1 MTVPYERKDN
11 EFIAWYPPA
20 VTREAA
26 PSVWEPAEA
35 AFYIHI
41 PFCTAICDYCGFA
54 VARVKDS
61 QPLTY
66 MDALR
71 REIEHYADAGV
82 LGNYRFTCGHF
93 GGGTPSAV
101 DPAALTG
108 VLDLVRERFEVTAD
122 AEITIEVNPI
132 SFTLEGAHQYLD
144 AGINRL
150 SFGVQS
156 FNDETLKTIG
166 RPHRRGDVEAT
177 LGIIHEVGW
186 ENFSIDLIYG
196 VPGQSLADLRADLE
210 RVIAAGPAHVSC
222 FRLEIIPFTAL
233 HLKER
238 AEMLPERLPVELL
251 NEMDALVSETLHDVG
266 YDDYGS
272 FNFARPGFKSR
283 HNDIAF
289 VAPQAEYIGWGN
301 SSYSFIRDHVF
312 TNHADIYDYVEAVQ
326 DGRYPIALA
335 RRANALEL
343 MSRYFV
349 LGLKFFDVPRGP
361 FIERFGMEPEQ
372 VFGDVLE
379 RLVAQGLLAR
389 EADSYHLTPL
399 GRPYVNNIAKEF
411 YVGENV
417 GARQHV
423 QFVPTLTPE
432 QIEQYAHSA
441 R

>member
-166 RPHRRGDVEAT
+166 
-177 LGIIHEVGW
+177 
-186 ENFSIDLIYG
+186 
-196 VPGQSLADLRADLE
+196 
-210 RVIAAGPAHVSC
+210 
-222 FRLEIIPFTAL
+222 
-233 HLKER
+233 
-238 AEMLPERLPVELL
+238 
-251 NEMDALVSETLHDVG
+251 
-266 YDDYGS
+266 
-272 FNFARPGFKSR
+272 
-283 HNDIAF
+283 
-289 VAPQAEYIGWGN
+289 
-301 SSYSFIRDHVF
+301 
-312 TNHADIYDYVEAVQ
+312 
-326 DGRYPIALA
+326 
-335 RRANALEL
+335 
-343 MSRYFV
+343 
-349 LGLKFFDVPRGP
+349 
-361 FIERFGMEPEQ
+361 
-372 VFGDVLE
+372 
-379 RLVAQGLLAR
+379 
-389 EADSYHLTPL
+389 
-399 GRPYVNNIAKEF
+399 
-411 YVGENV
+411 
-417 GARQHV
+417 
-423 QFVPTLTPE
+423 
-432 QIEQYAHSA
+432 
-441 R
+441 